1 MSTLSQAEFTELRDK
16 LVDAF
21 DEESQMA
28 QLVRA
33 AAGRSLH
40 RVAMGKDLEEITA
53 KVIQSAQNQGWLP
66 ALIKEAWQARQSD
79 PVLTRFHEAWKVPAA
94 EAPVD
99 HRKVLLLPGKTV
111 LIDRGPLRDALMTLE
126 DANGSRVLIVDGDP
140 ESGKTYSVHYI
151 SYLASARRTFRYAYV
166 DLERVPRN
174 AHDQIDALTLG
185 DAIALAL
192 LARTYAPPTDFN
204 LITWVDQYC
213 MWMEQQ
219 LPEHPVSWL
228 VIDNFVKVGLDES
241 TFDLVAELA
250 MRTYRNLRSVRLVLL
265 SYRDRELLQSRVVG
279 TVEYERISGI
289 CREDLV
295 RFFGQLH
302 LDESVRRGETLDKQ
316 ALATRVIASV
326 KRVLAKVPENGVRR
340 LEVLC
345 RTAWIEAESILRP
358 PAAEIDPLDALV
370 EQVNRFEQSGLDV
383 SGREEG

>member
-1 MSTLSQAEFTELRDK
+1 
-16 LVDAF
+16 
-21 DEESQMA
+21 
-28 QLVRA
+28 
-33 AAGRSLH
+33 
-40 RVAMGKDLEEITA
+40 
-53 KVIQSAQNQGWLP
+53 
-66 ALIKEAWQARQSD
+66 
-79 PVLTRFHEAWKVPAA
+79 
-94 EAPVD
+94 
-99 HRKVLLLPGKTV
+99 
-111 LIDRGPLRDALMTLE
+111 
-126 DANGSRVLIVDGDP
+126 
-140 ESGKTYSVHYI
+140 
-151 SYLASARRTFRYAYV
+151 
-166 DLERVPRN
+166 
-174 AHDQIDALTLG
+174 
-185 DAIALAL
+185 
-192 LARTYAPPTDFN
+192 
-204 LITWVDQYC
+204 

-383 SGREEG
+383 CGREEG

>member
-1 MSTLSQAEFTELRDK
+1 MPSEEPTLET

-140 ESGKTYSVHYI
+140 ESGKTYSFHYI
-151 SYLASARRTFRYAYV
+151 SPPRSWPRSRPRRS
-166 DLERVPRN
+166 VPRSTKMRPRLAVRIRGKLLTRYSQTARLSSVHTGAN
-174 AHDQIDALTLG
+174 AG
-185 DAIALAL
+185 RC
-192 LARTYAPPTDFN
+192 ARMFGERCCGVWATAN
-204 LITWVDQYC
+204 ASRSRW
-213 MWMEQQ
+213 
-219 LPEHPVSWL
+219 LP
-228 VIDNFVKVGLDES
+228 I
-241 TFDLVAELA
+241 
-250 MRTYRNLRSVRLVLL
+250 
-265 SYRDRELLQSRVVG
+265 
-279 TVEYERISGI
+279 
-289 CREDLV
+289 
-295 RFFGQLH
+295 
-302 LDESVRRGETLDKQ
+302 ETL
-316 ALATRVIASV
+316 TRAPI
-326 KRVLAKVPENGVRR
+326 P
-340 LEVLC
+340 
-345 RTAWIEAESILRP
+345 
-358 PAAEIDPLDALV
+358 
-370 EQVNRFEQSGLDV
+370 F
-383 SGREEG
+383 